1 MKPNRQFE
9 GFSIATLLSKA
20 EADYIRAKSH
30 RIQPEIDKKEFDDA
44 KFEHRKNEVADAS
57 FVRNYIDGVES
68 IEIKKKEDEVK
79 VIKIEGEAT
88 TE

>member
-44 KFEHRKNEVADAS
+44 KFEHRKNEIADVS
-57 FVRNYIDGVES
+57 FVRNYIDCVES
-68 IEIKKKEDEVK
+68 IEIKKREEEVK
-79 VIKIEGEAT
+79 VKIEERVAT
-88 TE
+88 A